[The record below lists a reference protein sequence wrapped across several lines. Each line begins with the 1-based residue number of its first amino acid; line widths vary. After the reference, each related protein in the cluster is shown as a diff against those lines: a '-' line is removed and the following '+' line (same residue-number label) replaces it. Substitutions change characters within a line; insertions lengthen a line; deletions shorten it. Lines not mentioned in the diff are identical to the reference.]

1 MQVITANRLDDGR
14 VVYLTA
20 ADGWSVAIAE
30 ARRLAD
36 AGAVEAA
43 LVVANA
49 AAARQ
54 EILDPYAVAVA
65 ERAEGWVPAALR
77 ERIRAFGPTS
87 AAETA

>member
-14 VVYLTA
+14 VVYLTGVG
-20 ADGWSVAIAE
+20 GWSVAIAE

-36 AGAVEAA
+36 AGEIEAA
-43 LVVANA
+43 QAVAHA

-54 EILDPYAVAVA
+54 EVLDPYAVAVV

-87 AAETA
+87 ATETA

>member
-20 ADGWSVAIAE
+20 ANGWSVMLDA

-36 AGAVEAA
+36 TAEIEAA
-43 LVVANA
+43 LAVANA

-54 EILDPYAVAVA
+54 EVLDPYAVAVV

-77 ERIRAFGPTS
+77 ERIRAFGPTI